1 MSFIQIKSCIHG
13 YQHLISLRIKLEKC
27 SAVGAA
33 LREAHPRHIYAYKV
47 LFAGSVKFDLGRVRC
62 GALKYVYWIAP
73 MRS

>member
-1 MSFIQIKSCIHG
+1 MFYGDLDETRKMQRCW
-13 YQHLISLRIKLEKC
+13 
-27 SAVGAA
+27 
-33 LREAHPRHIYAYKV
+33 RHERPVPDIYTSAYKV